1 MGKDWKGE
9 QIDLKEWSKWGYANE
24 MQNPFLVFALS
35 KMKIQNK
42 RSCLKQTNDLFY
54 VSFGG
59 EGGLE
64 EWLVTNFWFSAFVYS
79 FFFFT
84 SYYSK
89 LLHHAYPHFAKCEV
103 DQMNGSLDMQIKHTQ
118 TDRHSYS

>member
-1 MGKDWKGE
+1 
-9 QIDLKEWSKWGYANE
+9 
-24 MQNPFLVFALS
+24 MQNSFLVFALS

-79 FFFFT
+79 FFFF
-84 SYYSK
+84 YFI
-89 LLHHAYPHFAKCEV
+89 L
-103 DQMNGSLDMQIKHTQ
+103 QQIIAPRLSPFCQ
-118 TDRHSYS
+118 V

>member
-1 MGKDWKGE
+1 
-9 QIDLKEWSKWGYANE
+9 
-24 MQNPFLVFALS
+24 MQNSFLVFALS

-64 EWLVTNFWFSAFVYS
+64 EWLVTNFRFSAFVYS
-79 FFFFT
+79 FFSF
-84 SYYSK
+84 
-89 LLHHAYPHFAKCEV
+89 LLHTTANYCTTLIPILPSVK
-103 DQMNGSLDMQIKHTQ
+103 
-118 TDRHSYS
+118 

>member
-1 MGKDWKGE
+1 
-9 QIDLKEWSKWGYANE
+9 

-64 EWLVTNFWFSAFVYS
+64 EWLVTNFRVSAFVYS
-79 FFFFT
+79 FFFV
-84 SYYSK
+84 
-89 LLHHAYPHFAKCEV
+89 LHTTANYCTTLIPILPSVK
-103 DQMNGSLDMQIKHTQ
+103 
-118 TDRHSYS
+118 